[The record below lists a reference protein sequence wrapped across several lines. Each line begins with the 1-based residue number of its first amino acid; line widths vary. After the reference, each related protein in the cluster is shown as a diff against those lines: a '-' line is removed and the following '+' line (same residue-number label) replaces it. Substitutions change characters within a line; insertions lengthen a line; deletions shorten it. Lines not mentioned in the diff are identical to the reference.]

1 MKNQENN
8 ELLGVESIFFVQLGD
23 FVRVEQEI
31 EVEGKKHTEL
41 GNPYEIR
48 YFNIQ
53 NFYNAVQSGRKFVR
67 VEK

>member
-8 ELLGVESIFFVQLGD
+8 ELLGVESIFSVQLGD
-23 FVRVEQEI
+23 FVQVEQEI

-48 YFNIQ
+48 YYNIQ
-53 NFYNAVQSGRKFVR
+53 NFINAVQSGRKFVR

>member
-1 MKNQENN
+1 MKNNQNSD
-8 ELLGVESIFFVQLGD
+8 LLGVESIFIVQLGD

-41 GNPYEIR
+41 GKPYEIR
-48 YFNIQ
+48 YYNIQ
-53 NFYNAVQSGRKFVR
+53 NFINAVQSGRKFVK

>member
-8 ELLGVESIFFVQLGD
+8 ELLGVESIFSVQLGD

-41 GNPYEIR
+41 GKRYEIR
-48 YFNIQ
+48 YYNIQ
-53 NFYNAVQSGRKFVR
+53 NFINAVQSGRKFVK

>member
-8 ELLGVESIFFVQLGD
+8 ELLGVESIFLVQLAD

-31 EVEGKKHTEL
+31 EVEGKKHTKL
-41 GNPYEIR
+41 GKPYEIR
-48 YFNIQ
+48 YYNIQ
-53 NFYNAVQSGRKFVR
+53 NFINAVQSGRKFVK

>member
-8 ELLGVESIFFVQLGD
+8 ELLGVGSIFSVQLGD

-41 GNPYEIR
+41 GKPYEIR
-48 YFNIQ
+48 YYNIQ
-53 NFYNAVQSGRKFVR
+53 NFINAVQSGRKFVK

>member
-8 ELLGVESIFFVQLGD
+8 ELLGVESIFSVQLGD
-23 FVRVEQEI
+23 FVQVEQEI

-41 GNPYEIR
+41 GKPYEIR
-48 YFNIQ
+48 YYNIQ
-53 NFYNAVQSGRKFVR
+53 NFINAVQSGRKFVK